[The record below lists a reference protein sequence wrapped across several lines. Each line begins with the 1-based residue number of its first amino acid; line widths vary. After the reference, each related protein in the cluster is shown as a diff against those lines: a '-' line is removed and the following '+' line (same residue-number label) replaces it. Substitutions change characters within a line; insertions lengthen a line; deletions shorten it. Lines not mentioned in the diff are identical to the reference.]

1 MTKTI
6 YLTKE
11 QFKEVGDYELLEN
24 MENEQ
29 FSLDAL
35 EKLHSFA
42 GKIRYCEA
50 HLQRISQGSSRIV
63 YRFDNNTVLKL
74 AKNPKGLAQNEEEVS
89 KSNES
94 DLFAHV
100 FRFEGEN
107 CSWIVSEYARK
118 ATAADFRRLT
128 GHDFKFVKE
137 YIKLSASQYSRS
149 RFNRWNPSPE
159 WEEFLE
165 GVMNM
170 ETPNWEFFYEI
181 NEYLTNYQLEAW
193 GDLTRPSTWGVAS
206 RQNGDELVIVDYGLS
221 DEVADKYYKRELQA
235 IPVIDN
241 NWLRQHR

>member
-1 MTKTI
+1 M
-6 YLTKE
+6 
-11 QFKEVGDYELLEN
+11 
-24 MENEQ
+24 
-29 FSLDAL
+29 
-35 EKLHSFA
+35 
-42 GKIRYCEA
+42 
-50 HLQRISQGSSRIV
+50 
-63 YRFDNNTVLKL
+63 
-74 AKNPKGLAQNEEEVS
+74 
-89 KSNES
+89 
-94 DLFAHV
+94 
-100 FRFEGEN
+100 
-107 CSWIVSEYARK
+107 SEYARK